1 MKQLTKIAFCIL
13 ASMADTSSATP
24 ITVNFSGNVLSSYSN
39 PSWVGAPLS
48 GSFTIYPENIMSRF
62 SYSSATGSK
71 VYTFL
76 GPAYGIYGS
85 PVIDYSVALPDGSV
99 YRAPHEGEYAEWG
112 GINVVHGLGQESYSV
127 GLQIQPLDRSYQ
139 ADFFF
144 ILENAFH
151 DGALVSSPDIH
162 QIPNVGGATYVN
174 AYLSVFNYKTMT
186 HEVHARFSVG
196 TPEPHH
202 VPEPASWILV
212 LTAGGSYWVARRSSS
227 RRSRTKS

>member
-24 ITVNFSGNVLSSYSN
+24 VTVNFSGNVLSSYSN

-48 GSFTIYPENIMSRF
+48 GSFTIYPENIMSAF
-62 SYSSATGSK
+62 SHLSATSSR

-76 GPAYGIYGS
+76 GPAYGIYGN
-85 PVIDYSVALPDGSV
+85 PVIDYSVSLPDGSV
-99 YRAPHEGEYAEWG
+99 YEAPHQGEYGEWG
-112 GINVVHGLGQESYSV
+112 GITVTHGLGRESYSV
-127 GLQIQPLDRSYQ
+127 SLQIQPLDRSYQ

-144 ILENAFH
+144 ILENAFN
-151 DGALVSSPDIH
+151 DDALVSSADIN

-174 AYLSVFNYKTMT
+174 AYLSVFNYNTMR
-186 HEVHARFSVG
+186 HEVDARFSVG

-212 LTAGGSYWVARRSSS
+212 LTAAGSYWVARRSSS
-227 RRSRTKS
+227 RRGRAKS